1 MPAEAPVISVTR
13 SVTVESLNQSGKC
26 RDNTFDES
34 IAARWDASR
43 PGDMAAC
50 ANHYVRRCDLFARQ
64 LRGRRTGFIQIKVS
78 SCGQARRQRSEP
90 AMFSRRLRAREAG
103 LRDRKSV
110 V

>member
-50 ANHYVRRCDLFARQ
+50 ADHYVRRCDLFARQ
-64 LRGRRTGFIQIKVS
+64 LRGLREGFIQIKVS
-78 SCGQARRQRSEP
+78 SCGQAWPGS
-90 AMFSRRLRAREAG
+90 AGDASMFTRRLQVRNGG
-103 LRDRKSV
+103 LRPDA
-110 V
+110 